1 MNKFDAFGR
10 TSEFK
15 GDHFGK
21 LAYQSGSPED
31 LVGGASFESMTR
43 LWFS

>member
-31 LVGGASFESMTR
+31 LASFESMTR